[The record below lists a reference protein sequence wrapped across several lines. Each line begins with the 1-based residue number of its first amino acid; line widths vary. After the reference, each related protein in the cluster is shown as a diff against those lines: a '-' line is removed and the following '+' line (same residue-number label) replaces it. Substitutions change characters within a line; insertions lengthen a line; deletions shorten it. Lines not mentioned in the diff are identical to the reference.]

1 MTWNL
6 TPEDPLALRLAADV
20 RCGPTDYADD
30 QIWELDLSTLTLS
43 TRYGGRGH
51 GSWQIEHSHT
61 PRLRHF
67 FPNLLHTAFITAAG
81 QSGEALFWAVD
92 SHTVALWLR
101 PAGITTVRLSA
112 AAAGL
117 APTLL
122 SDPAGER
129 HVLCSLPQTDAARAH
144 AAAVL
149 ARNWADDVA
158 HLHRLNAATPH
169 ITTGDPDWDAAF
181 AFAYKVSL
189 QSYVGPTSHLPHPS
203 FIFTRIPE
211 RGYSPRGDGTD
222 HNWQWDGQ
230 VATEAYV
237 NLPIVAAAAPEL
249 AQGVIRNYLAVQQ
262 PDGFID
268 WKPGLAGQRNGHLCI
283 PLLAAATWRIYEQ
296 TLDLDFLRDAASGLN
311 RFLERWYTPAQ
322 DRDQDGV
329 PEWDNTIQ
337 SAFDDQPTFGRYRDW
352 AQQADVSKVESP
364 DLMAYLYREHRA
376 MQQIEAALGWS
387 PHPQH
392 EARAQHLQAELAGM
406 WRDATRSYH
415 FRDRDSHAM
424 PTHARLVEMESET
437 GLTAVSQ
444 PVAIYLPQ
452 PNRVLVRLAY
462 RDPPPP
468 LLVTVEGI
476 NRDGWSDS
484 ETMDAE
490 AFSWHRGLGSATG
503 QTLWQ
508 AVERVHV
515 TGMQGRV
522 TRLELLT
529 PDLSRQDQTLL
540 LPLWARM
547 VPAERARQLVKRTI
561 TDPTRYWRW
570 YGMPNC
576 AAQDRAYRADNREGS
591 GGVWLMWNTM
601 IGEGLVENGYRA
613 EAAELVRRLMT
624 AMIHTLKA
632 EKCFREAYNADRLEG
647 LGDRDYL
654 WGVAPCALFLQ
665 LVGIRITPT
674 STQERQVYIS
684 GYNPFPWPV
693 TVRHLGVTVTRP
705 PGQERTAEVATEPGI
720 STRIVYAL

>member
-20 RCGPTDYADD
+20 RCGPTGYADD
-30 QIWELDLSTLTLS
+30 QIWELDLPGLTLT
-43 TRYGGRGH
+43 TRYGGRGRA
-51 GSWQIEHSHT
+51 SWQIEHSHT

-67 FPNLLHTAFITAAG
+67 FPNLLHITFITAAG
-81 QSGEALFWAVD
+81 QPGEALFWVVD

-101 PAGITTVRLSA
+101 PAGITTLRLSA
-112 AAAGL
+112 AANGL
-117 APTLL
+117 SPTFL
-122 SDPAGER
+122 SDAAGER
-129 HVLCSLPQTDAARAH
+129 HVLCSLPQADAAHAH
-144 AAAVL
+144 AVVTL
-149 ARNWADDVA
+149 SRSWADDVA
-158 HLHRLNAATPH
+158 HIHRLNATIPH
-169 ITTGDPDWDAAF
+169 ITTGDPDWDAAL

-189 QSYVGPTSHLPHPS
+189 QSYVGPTPHLSHPS
-203 FIFTRIPE
+203 FIFTRLPE
-211 RGYSPRGDGTD
+211 RGYSPRGDGSD
-222 HNWQWDGQ
+222 YNWQWDGQ

-283 PLLAAATWRIYEQ
+283 PLLAATTWRIYEQ
-296 TLDLDFLRDAASGLN
+296 TNDLDFLRETAPALN
-311 RFLERWYTPAQ
+311 RFLDCWYTPAH

-337 SAFDDQPTFGRYRDW
+337 SAFDDQPSFVRYRDW
-352 AQQADVSKVESP
+352 GQQADISQVESP

-376 MQQIEAALGWS
+376 MQQIEAALGWL
-387 PHPQH
+387 PNPQH
-392 EARAQHLQAELAGM
+392 EQRAQRLQAELDGM

-424 PTHARLVEMESET
+424 PTHARLLEMESET
-437 GLTAVSQ
+437 GLTAISQ
-444 PVAIYLPQ
+444 PVTTFLPQ
-452 PNRVLVRLAY
+452 PNRLLLRL
-462 RDPPPP
+462 RHRGQPPPIV
-468 LLVTVEGI
+468 VTVEGI
-476 NRDGWSDS
+476 NQQGWSDS
-484 ETMDAE
+484 ETISGDA
-490 AFSWHRGLGSATG
+490 FYWYGGLGSVTG

-508 AVERVHV
+508 VIERVHV
-515 TGMQGRV
+515 TGMQGQV
-522 TRLELLT
+522 ARLELLT

-540 LPLWARM
+540 LPLWAGM
-547 VPAERARQLVKRTI
+547 VPPERARHLVKRTI
-561 TDPTRYWRW
+561 TDPTRYWRR

-576 AAQDRAYRADNREGS
+576 SAQDRAYRADNRDGS

-601 IGEGLVENGYRA
+601 MGEGLVQNGYRA

-624 AMIHTLKA
+624 TMMHTLKT
-632 EKCFREAYNADRLEG
+632 EKCFREAYNADKLEG

-654 WGVAPCALFLQ
+654 WGVAPCALFLRV
-665 LVGIRITPT
+665 VGVRITPT
-674 STQERQVYIS
+674 SAQQRRVYLS

-705 PGQERTAEVATEPGI
+705 PGEDRTAEVAAEPGLSAHVI
-720 STRIVYAL
+720 YAP